1 MFIVVF
7 NRFVIKVL
15 ILVYVCYYYNFL
27 LLVNLYL
34 IFFDYS
40 EVCLILECLFIKRE
54 FKFGYSK
61 LVNMLVGKN
70 I

>member
-1 MFIVVF
+1 MFTVVP
-7 NRFVIKVL
+7 NRSVIKAL
-15 ILVYVCYYYNFL
+15 TSVYACYYYNFL

-34 IFFDYS
+34 TFPDYS
-40 EVCLILECLFIKRE
+40 EACLILECLLIKRE

-61 LVNMLVGKN
+61 LVNMLAGKN